1 MIRLN
6 AFFQTK
12 NDGDR
17 LKAIELGNEL
27 VAKSQSDKGCI
38 SYDLFKSSTHD
49 DVLMFCETWASE
61 ADLAAHAS
69 SAHFT
74 RIVPLI
80 EALTVDG
87 LKLEKFEF

>member
-12 NDGDR
+12 NAGDH

-27 VAKSQSDKGCI
+27 VAKSLTDKGCI
-38 SYDLFKSSTHD
+38 SYDLFKSSTRP
-49 DVLMFCETWASE
+49 DVMMFCETWASE
-61 ADLAAHAS
+61 EDLAAHAAS
-69 SAHFT
+69 EHFT

-80 EALTVDG
+80 EALTTGG

>member
-17 LKAIELGNEL
+17 LKAIELGKEL
-27 VAKSQSDKGCI
+27 VAKSLEDKGCV
-38 SYDLFKSSTHD
+38 SYDLFTSSTRA
-49 DVLMFCETWASE
+49 DVLMFCETWATE
-61 ADLAAHAS
+61 EDLAAHAAS
-69 SAHFT
+69 EHFT

-80 EALTVDG
+80 EAQTVSG

>member
-27 VAKSQSDKGCI
+27 VAKSLQDKGCI
-38 SYDLFKSSTHD
+38 SYDLFKSSTRP
-49 DVLMFCETWASE
+49 DVMMFCETWATE
-61 ADLAAHAS
+61 EDLAAHAAS
-69 SAHFT
+69 EHFT

-80 EALTVDG
+80 EALTVNG